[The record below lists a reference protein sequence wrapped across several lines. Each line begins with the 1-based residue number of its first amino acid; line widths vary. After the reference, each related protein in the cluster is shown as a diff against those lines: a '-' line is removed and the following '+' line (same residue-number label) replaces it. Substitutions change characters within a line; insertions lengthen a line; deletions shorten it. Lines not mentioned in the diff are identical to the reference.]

1 MVNYGFG
8 LALLIFVVVVVIG
21 SKQVVTQSPL
31 NVDTDIGK
39 SNEND
44 EITFAAT
51 SAPNIQDDMILDDE
65 DDDDGDDSGSSG
77 TNTKGPTTESSSTLN
92 QTHANLFRS
101 WIEVKSNELF
111 SMTRNFSGFELLNS
125 TYNIRL
131 PKESNFSWINFTDMI
146 MNISKSISEVSSFR
160 ICICLIIII
169 IMILSLAICIN

>member
-8 LALLIFVVVVVIG
+8 LALFTLIFVFVIEN
-21 SKQVVTQSPL
+21 KQVATQSPL
-31 NVDTDIGK
+31 NVDTDMGK

-51 SAPNIQDDMILDDE
+51 SAPNIQDDMILDDGE
-65 DDDDGDDSGSSG
+65 DDDDGEESANSGA
-77 TNTKGPTTESSSTLN
+77 NTKGPVSESSSTLN

-111 SMTRNFSGFELLNS
+111 SMTRNFSGYELLNS

-131 PKESNFSWINFTDMI
+131 SKESKFSWINFTDMI
-146 MNISKSISEVSSFR
+146 MNISKSISEVSSLYF
-160 ICICLIIII
+160 CI
-169 IMILSLAICIN
+169 